1 MITLLG
7 IFAGLCTSI
16 SFIPQAI
23 QTIKTKNTEGI
34 SLITYILFFIGV
46 SSWVIYG
53 ALKGDIAVLVTNI
66 VTLVP
71 CSIILW
77 LKLKAVNIKNDIFFK

>member
-1 MITLLG
+1 M
-7 IFAGLCTSI
+7 
-16 SFIPQAI
+16 
-23 QTIKTKNTEGI
+23 
-34 SLITYILFFIGV
+34 ITYILFFIGV

>member
-1 MITLLG
+1 M
-7 IFAGLCTSI
+7 
-16 SFIPQAI
+16 
-23 QTIKTKNTEGI
+23 KTKNTEGI

-77 LKLKAVNIKNDIFFK
+77 LKLKAVNIKNDIF

>member
-1 MITLLG
+1 M
-7 IFAGLCTSI
+7 
-16 SFIPQAI
+16 
-23 QTIKTKNTEGI
+23 KTKNTEGI